1 VRASQ
6 KNKINVLIADDHAVV
21 RQGLKQI
28 LSKTPDLLVVGE
40 AATGLE
46 TLEKIQTVEVDVLVM
61 DMEMPQKNG
70 WEVLAELQIRYSSL
84 PVVILSI
91 YSEDQFGLRFLK
103 AGASGYLTKTST
115 PHQLVEAIR
124 RVANGGK
131 FVSPSLA
138 ERLVLDMGKEQEK
151 PLHESLSD
159 REFQV
164 LYMIAEGKPLKG
176 IAEELSIS
184 TTTVSTHRARIL
196 EKMKMKTNADLI
208 RYATQQGLM
217 S

>member
-1 VRASQ
+1 MSDVNSNAIR
-6 KNKINVLIADDHAVV
+6 VLIADDHAVV

-28 LSKTPDLLVVGE
+28 LSKTPDLVVVDE
-40 AATGLE
+40 AETGLE
-46 TLEKIQTVEVDVLVM
+46 VLEKIRAMKIDVVVM
-61 DMEMPQKNG
+61 DVEMPQKNG
-70 WEVLAELQIRYSSL
+70 WEVLGELKTHFPRL

-91 YSEDQFGLRFLK
+91 YSEEQFGLRFLK
-103 AGASGYLTKTST
+103 AGASGYLTKTSA
-115 PHQLVEAIR
+115 PDQLVEAIR
-124 RVANGGK
+124 RVAKGGK

-138 ERLVLDMGKEQEK
+138 ERLVLDFGKDFEK
-151 PLHESLSD
+151 PLHACLSD

-164 LYMIAEGKPLKG
+164 FHMIALGKPLKE

-196 EKMKMKTNADLI
+196 EKMNMKTNADLTI
-208 RYATQQGLM
+208 YASQNGLM